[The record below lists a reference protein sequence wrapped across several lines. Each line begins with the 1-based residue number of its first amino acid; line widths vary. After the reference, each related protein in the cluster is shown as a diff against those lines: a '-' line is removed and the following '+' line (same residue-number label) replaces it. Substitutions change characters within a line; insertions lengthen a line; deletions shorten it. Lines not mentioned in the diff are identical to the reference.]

1 MDFPKNQFIRF
12 TTGLLGVYFFFWV
25 LLLALKG
32 VFVWFNWRYLR
43 VIGYSHIVYAFWE
56 GLCFEAATL
65 AYLLSPALL
74 LFYTVAAT
82 KWRLLRRIVFIYL
95 VALSLLLSL
104 ICLTDLQYFAEAGTH
119 LTSQATAY
127 LNLSIVPIISGA
139 FILHP
144 WLSSIS
150 LVACLTIM
158 WLSMHV
164 MHRMIDLSLP
174 RDAPGFFKG
183 CMLSLPVWLGLVVL
197 AARGGVQ
204 GLPLN
209 IGDCRI
215 STNPYLNALCL
226 DPAYSVLRSSFMPS
240 KPEYQFYD
248 NEFNIHIVRQLLL
261 EDEQAAVWPE
271 YPLLRSSVGIE
282 QGNRKNVVI
291 FILESWTARNVG
303 VLGGSPKVTPFF
315 DGIARQ
321 GAFFDHFYANGTRT
335 QEGIFSTLCSFRDQ
349 PLVPVLHRPSSYLV
363 HWRTLSQILAEVGYN
378 TIFVHGRDLDF
389 DQMSLFLKSI
399 QFERIIDRRSFPPSA
414 PRVGGSWPGYDDE
427 EVMRRANEVFANE
440 KSRPFLGVI
449 YTMNTHTPFMTP
461 TSHPL
466 LFEPTNELNLFL
478 NSLNY
483 SDYTLKMFFELAK
496 KEPYFKNTIFILV
509 ADHSRTEDT
518 FNLADQHHIPFLI
531 YAPGHVSS
539 GVHHVISSQVDIL
552 PTVLAL
558 LRLKTLHSSW
568 GQDILRIP
576 EDRGFAVSIA
586 GGEIQWHDRRYLL
599 YDGLTAEHPLL
610 CDLSVD
616 PACEIDVWTQHLAI
630 GESLKTKL
638 RAYLSLSE
646 TLMYGDRVY
655 PRESARVPQAQ
666 S

>member
-1 MDFPKNQFIRF
+1 
-12 TTGLLGVYFFFWV
+12 
-25 LLLALKG
+25 
-32 VFVWFNWRYLR
+32 
-43 VIGYSHIVYAFWE
+43 
-56 GLCFEAATL
+56 
-65 AYLLSPALL
+65 
-74 LFYTVAAT
+74 
-82 KWRLLRRIVFIYL
+82 
-95 VALSLLLSL
+95 
-104 ICLTDLQYFAEAGTH
+104 
-119 LTSQATAY
+119 
-127 LNLSIVPIISGA
+127 
-139 FILHP
+139 
-144 WLSSIS
+144 
-150 LVACLTIM
+150 
-158 WLSMHV
+158 
-164 MHRMIDLSLP
+164 
-174 RDAPGFFKG
+174 
-183 CMLSLPVWLGLVVL
+183 
-197 AARGGVQ
+197 
-204 GLPLN
+204 
-209 IGDCRI
+209 
-215 STNPYLNALCL
+215 
-226 DPAYSVLRSSFMPS
+226 
-240 KPEYQFYD
+240 
-248 NEFNIHIVRQLLL
+248 
-261 EDEQAAVWPE
+261 
-271 YPLLRSSVGIE
+271 
-282 QGNRKNVVI
+282 
-291 FILESWTARNVG
+291 
-303 VLGGSPKVTPFF
+303 
-315 DGIARQ
+315 
-321 GAFFDHFYANGTRT
+321 
-335 QEGIFSTLCSFRDQ
+335 
-349 PLVPVLHRPSSYLV
+349 
-363 HWRTLSQILAEVGYN
+363 
-378 TIFVHGRDLDF
+378 
-389 DQMSLFLKSI
+389 MSLFLKSI

-616 PACEIDVWTQHLAI
+616 PACEIDVWTQHLAV